1 MIEEIKYNDYR
12 FIKETVLVDEIRSTL
27 KIISNLMSI
36 PLFLAFWIADILLY
50 PDMKWEFLGLR
61 LLIIPICFLTLRF
74 INIITNYTQAQALAS
89 AYAIASATVI
99 NIMIFQIQDAAT
111 PYYAGLNLVATA
123 GLSFLPLNRKYLTL
137 TALGIYGPYFAAIL
151 YNHEHI
157 TNLRAVILNIFFI
170 TGAIVICT
178 LIRYFNGKLRLKDLD
193 SQNKLADE
201 LHSREQVIIQKTK
214 EATKLHQLSA
224 QFSPQVVKAIKDGQI
239 SIDEG
244 VQRAKICA
252 IFIDIVRSTDKV
264 TTLPEN
270 NVQLCLARFLDTCL
284 TTFLK
289 YDLTIDKFHG
299 DGILAFSNMPIP
311 REDYIE
317 RTCMAA
323 LEAVSAIKN
332 DKEFY
337 TKYWQSELEVRVG
350 ISAGQANVGF
360 YGNKKYFKTFTAI
373 GTPLPYASRLTS
385 IAEPGQILIDG
396 DMAAHLEKVGFV
408 MKNYGLKTLKGFENN
423 KNCIFELISSPNTVL
438 KGENTKTCPQH
449 SNSVL
454 YLDTNTDGHFVFKCR
469 ECAYEESQIN
479 AIDLQSSSKLKAA
492 S

>member
-1 MIEEIKYNDYR
+1 MKQLDYTAKYNKKKFSESENFLKLFLFAGPLTYLGFAVADFIKYPDNKLEFFLVR
-12 FIKETVLVDEIRSTL
+12 LGFCVLVWGSYFFNKKNKSFTKNQTL
-27 KIISNLMSI
+27 KYMWSVYASLGITYM
-36 PLFLAFWIADILLY
+36 LY
-50 PDMKWEFLGLR
+50 RTDGP
-61 LLIIPICFLTLRF
+61 
-74 INIITNYTQAQALAS
+74 S
-89 AYAIASATVI
+89 SS
-99 NIMIFQIQDAAT
+99 
-111 PYYAGLNLVATA
+111 YYSGINLVALFSLIFGTFNYRFFFA
-123 GLSFLPLNRKYLTL
+123 TMLSIYLPYYLLCYYQFASFTDSKEFLIYSVFNIGTI
-137 TALGIYGPYFAAIL
+137 LGIVLTKTSRERDFSD
-151 YNHEHI
+151 
-157 TNLRAVILNIFFI
+157 ILN
-170 TGAIVICT
+170 AE
-178 LIRYFNGKLRLKDLD
+178 
-193 SQNKLADE
+193 LALEKE
-201 LHSREQVIIQKTK
+201 LHSREQIIIQKTN

-264 TTLPEN
+264 TKLHERDIEI
-270 NVQLCLARFLDTCL
+270 CLARFLDSCL

-299 DGILAFSNMPIP
+299 DGLLAFSNMPIP
-311 REDYIE
+311 REDYME

-337 TKYWQSELEVRVG
+337 LKHWQGELEVRVG
-350 ISAGQANVGF
+350 ISVGHANVGF

-385 IAEPGQILIDG
+385 VAEPGQILIDSE
-396 DMAAHLEKVGFV
+396 MADHLEKFGFV
-408 MKNYGLKTLKGFENN
+408 MKNCGHKILKGFEDN
-423 KNCIFELISSPNTVL
+423 KNYIFELVSSPNTVL

-449 SNSVL
+449 PNTVL
-454 YLDTNTDGHFVFKCR
+454 YLDTNIEGHYVFKCR
-469 ECAYEESQIN
+469 ECGYEESQISN
-479 AIDLQSSSKLKAA
+479 VALKSA